1 MSGRLA
7 GRRFIV
13 TGAASGIGRATAELF
28 AREGARLALI
38 DRTAD
43 GVQAVADAVS
53 AVAFAADIAD
63 RKAVI
68 RCVADAVVAMDG
80 LDGVVNVAGI
90 HRLRLIED
98 ATDEDWDEVLAV
110 NLTGPYTLIQA
121 ALPHLRNSDKPTIV
135 NISSGTALMPTL
147 NGMSAYV
154 ASKGGLVS
162 LSKALA
168 FELAPKIRVNV
179 ICQGS
184 VVTGL
189 LSPEHVKFAESE
201 ASPYALRRSADP
213 MEVANGILYLSCEES
228 SYVTGVALAIDGG
241 RTFH

>member
-1 MSGRLA
+1 L
-7 GRRFIV
+7 
-13 TGAASGIGRATAELF
+13 T
-28 AREGARLALI
+28 
-38 DRTAD
+38 
-43 GVQAVADAVS
+43 
-53 AVAFAADIAD
+53 
-63 RKAVI
+63 
-68 RCVADAVVAMDG
+68 
-80 LDGVVNVAGI
+80 
-90 HRLRLIED
+90 
-98 ATDEDWDEVLAV
+98 VLAV

-179 ICQGS
+179 ICPGS

>member
-80 LDGVVNVAGI
+80 LDG
-90 HRLRLIED
+90 
-98 ATDEDWDEVLAV
+98 
-110 NLTGPYTLIQA
+110 
-121 ALPHLRNSDKPTIV
+121 
-135 NISSGTALMPTL
+135 
-147 NGMSAYV
+147 
-154 ASKGGLVS
+154 
-162 LSKALA
+162 
-168 FELAPKIRVNV
+168 
-179 ICQGS
+179 
-184 VVTGL
+184 
-189 LSPEHVKFAESE
+189 
-201 ASPYALRRSADP
+201 
-213 MEVANGILYLSCEES
+213 
-228 SYVTGVALAIDGG
+228 
-241 RTFH
+241 